1 MALLPWNKAQDAT
14 KKIVIFFSFSVFER
28 YFSKRLKHQFVCLY
42 SVIKSLASHKFP
54 IFWNVSGESLGR
66 NRFATF
72 QLINALI
79 YGTNKTSPFLL
90 DRVFLVKG
98 DDHKLI
104 TKTISRKMT
113 ENISRVITGSQTAY
127 LRNRSISDNLRLV
140 AMANKIAKKDQR
152 LNGLLIALDAKKA
165 FDFVD
170 HQYIRDVLTKIGL
183 ADMVRI
189 FDLLYAEN
197 KVDIMLNIKICKGYC
212 IQWSQKGRRPELQ
225 TIYTSYGTTYPK
237 HWGKSKHRKTTV
249 REIWHQL
256 S

>member
-1 MALLPWNKAQDAT
+1 
-14 KKIVIFFSFSVFER
+14 
-28 YFSKRLKHQFVCLY
+28 
-42 SVIKSLASHKFP
+42 
-54 IFWNVSGESLGR
+54 
-66 NRFATF
+66 
-72 QLINALI
+72 
-79 YGTNKTSPFLL
+79 
-90 DRVFLVKG
+90 
-98 DDHKLI
+98 
-104 TKTISRKMT
+104 MT

-237 HWGKSKHRKTTV
+237 H
-249 REIWHQL
+249 
-256 S
+256 